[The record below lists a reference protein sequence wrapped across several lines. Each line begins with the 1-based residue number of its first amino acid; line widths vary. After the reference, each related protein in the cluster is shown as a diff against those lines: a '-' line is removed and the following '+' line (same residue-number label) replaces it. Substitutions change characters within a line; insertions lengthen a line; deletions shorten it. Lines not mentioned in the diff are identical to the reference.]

1 MSSVNE
7 TVMASVLIIDFVSWH
22 PNYPYSKLKSN
33 LIMSR
38 AYYILSAALFVLE
51 IPETKALL
59 ENSNDCCERIKRMNE
74 TCVNTTL
81 CDPGLLQI
89 QENSTTF
96 CVSCDSTEQGNST
109 LLNNTRTSHIPV
121 PLNAVI
127 GGPGVAASVLLGPLL
142 ISLSLILSVASFF
155 YLKRS
160 NRLPGVFY
168 RRNKAF
174 IFQPSETAVMI
185 PEATS
190 SVRKPRYVRRE
201 RPSATSASSSAT
213 VATGAVTK
221 VYNV

>member
-1 MSSVNE
+1 
-7 TVMASVLIIDFVSWH
+7 
-22 PNYPYSKLKSN
+22 
-33 LIMSR
+33 
-38 AYYILSAALFVLE
+38 
-51 IPETKALL
+51 
-59 ENSNDCCERIKRMNE
+59 MNE
-74 TCVNTTL
+74 TCANISH
-81 CDPGLLQI
+81 CDPGLLQV
-89 QENSTTF
+89 QENSTIF

-109 LLNNTRTSHIPV
+109 SFNNTRTSPSPETLLTI
-121 PLNAVI
+121 A
-127 GGPGVAASVLLGPLL
+127 GPGVVASVLLGTLL
-142 ISLSLILSVASFF
+142 ISLGLILSVASFF

-168 RRNKAF
+168 GRNKAF

-201 RPSATSASSSAT
+201 RPSATSASNSVT

>member
-1 MSSVNE
+1 MPS
-7 TVMASVLIIDFVSWH
+7 F
-22 PNYPYSKLKSN
+22 
-33 LIMSR
+33 
-38 AYYILSAALFVLE
+38 
-51 IPETKALL
+51 KALL

-74 TCVNTTL
+74 TCANISL
-81 CDPGLLQI
+81 CDPGLLQV

-96 CVSCDSTEQGNST
+96 CVSCDSADQGNLTSF
-109 LLNNTRTSHIPV
+109 NNTRTSHFPGTFM
-121 PLNAVI
+121 LNNMI
-127 GGPGVAASVLLGPLL
+127 GGPGVAASVLLGTLL
-142 ISLSLILSVASFF
+142 ISLGLILSVASFF

-201 RPSATSASSSAT
+201 RPSATSASASNSAT

>member
-1 MSSVNE
+1 
-7 TVMASVLIIDFVSWH
+7 
-22 PNYPYSKLKSN
+22 
-33 LIMSR
+33 MSR
-38 AYYILSAALFVLE
+38 AYYIISAALYVLK

-59 ENSNDCCERIKRMNE
+59 DNSNDCCETIKRMNE
-74 TCVNTTL
+74 SCANVSL
-81 CDPGLLQI
+81 CEPGPRHV
-89 QENSTTF
+89 QENGTTF
-96 CVSCDSTEQGNST
+96 CVSCASTEQGNST
-109 LLNNTRTSHIPV
+109 SLNSTRTNQIPV
-121 PLNAVI
+121 SLITVI
-127 GGPGVAASVLLGPLL
+127 GGPGVAASVLLGTLL
-142 ISLSLILSVASFF
+142 ISLGLILSVASFF

-201 RPSATSASSSAT
+201 RPSATSASNSAT
-213 VATGAVTK
+213 MATGAVTK